1 MKNIIYPLAASFL
14 LLTSAIYT
22 VNVQEYKIGEGYKI
36 QFKSKDPTGTFNVKG
51 TVKFDDGDLAGS
63 SFNLTFPVSS
73 INTGNAMKNKKAQT
87 AEWFDASKYPDIKF
101 VSTKIEQSNA
111 GYKVTGNLTIKGTTK
126 EKIVPVTMSRG
137 TNGLVFTGSF
147 TVNRMDYKVGG
158 VSDAVPN
165 SMNISYTLP
174 VVKK

>member
-1 MKNIIYPLAASFL
+1 MKNVFYPLAAAFL
-14 LLTSAIYT
+14 LLTSGIYSVT
-22 VNVQEYKIGEGYKI
+22 APEYRIGEGYNI

-73 INTGNAMKNKKAQT
+73 INTGNTMKNKKAQT
-87 AEWFDASKYPDIKF
+87 AEWFDAAKHPDIKF
-101 VSTKIEQSNA
+101 VSTKVERSNS
-111 GYKVTGNLTIKGTTK
+111 GYRVTGNLTIKGTTK
-126 EKIVPVTMSRG
+126 EKVVPVTMSRG
-137 TNGLVFTGSF
+137 TNGYVFSGSF

-158 VSDAVPN
+158 QSDAVPN
-165 SMNISYTLP
+165 TMNINYTLP